1 MAEKR
6 MFAKSIVDS
15 DAFLDMPLSSQAL
28 YFHLGMRADDD
39 GFINSAKKIQR
50 MIGSADDDLRILIA
64 KNFVIPF
71 EDGVCVI
78 KHWKIHNLIQK
89 DRYKPTLY
97 TDHFNKISLKN
108 NKVYSMETQCIQ
120 DVSIVETICTPRLG
134 KVRLGKDS
142 VDKSNTPD
150 GVSPALWKDFLKV
163 RKEKRLAVTDAAIK
177 KIQKEAEKAGLTF
190 EQAITVCCERG
201 WAGFNASW
209 DRGESLPANNLPTYR
224 KTEFGYEKWQ
234 ESLGRYA
241 KIAFEQIPEG
251 ERAGL

>member
-97 TDHFNKISLKN
+97 TDHFTKISLKN
-108 NKVYSMETQCIQ
+108 NKVYSMESQCIQ

-134 KVRLGKDS
+134 KVRLEKTI
-142 VDKSNTPD
+142 TPD
-150 GVSPALWKDFLKV
+150 GFDVFWNSYPKKKSKGDALKAWKKLNPSLELQTTIYSAIDRLQITEDWKKQNGQFIPYPATWLNAMGWEDQITATPVANDFYSK
-163 RKEKRLAVTDAAIK
+163 LA
-177 KIQKEAEKAGLTF
+177 QRG
-190 EQAITVCCERG
+190 QA
-201 WAGFNASW
+201 
-209 DRGESLPANNLPTYR
+209 
-224 KTEFGYEKWQ
+224 
-234 ESLGRYA
+234 
-241 KIAFEQIPEG
+241 
-251 ERAGL
+251 